1 MPRLFSVSCTELT
14 GFIYE
19 KNWLDYSLLLYV
31 FLLQIAQRVLD
42 ILIKAQ
48 GSLMGYTIKSHR
60 ETKGKLLEKSLMG
73 RRASET
79 VQQSVLFG

>member
-1 MPRLFSVSCTELT
+1 MPRLFSVSCRELT

-60 ETKGKLLEKSLMG
+60 ETKGKLEKSLMG